1 MVRTLLFHCNG
12 HEFSSGRGAK
22 ITHVPLCSQKNNKTN
37 QQQQQN
43 PKAYH
48 EVKPQF
54 EETDQALDLDMGGF
68 SDQEGKHYN
77 YYAESSNG

>member
-1 MVRTLLFHCNG
+1 MVRTLLF

-37 QQQQQN
+37 KQQQQN

-48 EVKPQF
+48 EVKRQF

-68 SDQEGKHYN
+68 SDHEGKHYN